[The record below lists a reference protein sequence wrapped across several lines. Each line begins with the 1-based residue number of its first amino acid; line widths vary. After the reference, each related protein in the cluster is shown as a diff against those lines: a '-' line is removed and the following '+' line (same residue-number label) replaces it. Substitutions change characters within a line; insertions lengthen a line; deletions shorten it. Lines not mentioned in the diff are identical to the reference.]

1 MPSSPPGSAATLPP
15 LVPRLL
21 SARLSFFYGWVGLGC
36 LCCAG
41 FARQGPA
48 GGTLSIFVAP
58 LTGEFG
64 WTRTPPSRAG
74 SLGGLVAGGGSPPV
88 GALFGR
94 AGSRPRA

>member
-21 SARLSFFYGWVGLGC
+21 SARLSFFYGWVVLGC

-48 GGTLSIFVAP
+48 GATLSIFFP
-58 LTGEFG
+58 PPTGEFG
-64 WTRTPPSRAG
+64 WAPTPLSGPV
-74 SLGGLVAGGGSPPV
+74 VAWGAVAAGGSPLIGPFPDLL
-88 GALFGR
+88 G
-94 AGSRPRA
+94 PRA